1 MNVRAYVRHCYKLWA
16 AVFWHFMQPS
26 RFPYSACKK
35 HNSSITTSFTHY
47 DNFPSWTFWVLT
59 MNAIIVKLY
68 IFYPNIKI
76 IRLKR
81 HYLPLVLLLVLP
93 HWWGDA
99 RCREK
104 SASSCFKSRQAPST
118 WSEPAI
124 FGGFSAWFPFREL
137 IHFVSRIFCVIE
149 NHYVHTAKSFSF
161 SGLKLTKL
169 GEIWWCGGG
178 INNTTEQKGGQ

>member
-1 MNVRAYVRHCYKLWA
+1 M
-16 AVFWHFMQPS
+16 
-26 RFPYSACKK
+26 
-35 HNSSITTSFTHY
+35 TTFRCEP
-47 DNFPSWTFWVLT
+47 FEVLT

-68 IFYPNIKI
+68 IFYPNIRI

-104 SASSCFKSRQAPST
+104 SASSCFKVTSKRQAPST

-124 FGGFSAWFPFREL
+124 FGGFSARFPFRVL

-161 SGLKLTKL
+161 SGLKLINL
-169 GEIWWCGGG
+169 GKIWWL
-178 INNTTEQKGGQ
+178 IEAQNLNNCLNPGNRCSSNWGSIHVLYVHGSVKSHEILRCCQSR